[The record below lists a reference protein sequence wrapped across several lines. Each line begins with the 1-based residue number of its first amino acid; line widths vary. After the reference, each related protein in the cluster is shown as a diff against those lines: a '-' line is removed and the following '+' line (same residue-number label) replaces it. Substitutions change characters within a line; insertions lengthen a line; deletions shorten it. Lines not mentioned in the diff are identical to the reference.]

1 MKTLSIR
8 QPWASLIVK
17 GFKDVEN
24 RSWRTPIR
32 GEIAIHASASKT
44 EDDWEDAIITAS
56 MIHTITFSEAEKW
69 LIETIGNFDNLPR
82 GVILGTVDITDC
94 KREHTSLWHFDDNW
108 GFYLQ
113 NAKEFKK
120 PIPAKG
126 KLGFWD
132 FDLRLKEAVK

>member
-44 EDDWEDAIITAS
+44 EDDWDDDWDASPMEPKAATSARS
-56 MIHTITFSEAEKW
+56 APKSNCFPARTTCRH
-69 LIETIGNFDNLPR
+69 R
-82 GVILGTVDITDC
+82 RLGRLGRCSQTDRVD
-94 KREHTSLWHFDDNW
+94 
-108 GFYLQ
+108 
-113 NAKEFKK
+113 A
-120 PIPAKG
+120 
-126 KLGFWD
+126 
-132 FDLRLKEAVK
+132 